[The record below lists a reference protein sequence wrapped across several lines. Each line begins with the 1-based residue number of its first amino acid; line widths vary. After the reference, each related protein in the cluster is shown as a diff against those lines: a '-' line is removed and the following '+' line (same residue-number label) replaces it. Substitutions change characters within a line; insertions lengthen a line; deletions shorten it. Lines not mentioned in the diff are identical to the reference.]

1 MIWDS
6 ETLQHGLLPFL
17 PPNHMNFGLLLQR
30 KLNFRRFSIKIV
42 GSSPNINKHCH
53 RALSQRH
60 IHDNYYFSFTLL
72 LPLIFQSSSPCNV
85 STQLE
90 LKEQSR
96 IFTQHLVT
104 PPAAFE
110 FFAHSL
116 VKKFINFPWNHPHQ
130 SLILTLLCAFD
141 ELHHWGNPL

>member
-6 ETLQHGLLPFL
+6 ETLQQGLLPFL
-17 PPNHMNFGLLLQR
+17 PPKHMNFGLLLQR
-30 KLNFRRFSIKIV
+30 NLNFRRFSIKIV
-42 GSSPNINKHCH
+42 GSSPINKHCH

-72 LPLIFQSSSPCNV
+72 LSLIFQSSSPCNV

-116 VKKFINFPWNHPHQ
+116 VKKVYQFSVKSPTPIFNSYFVVCFWR
-130 SLILTLLCAFD
+130 IT
-141 ELHHWGNPL
+141 PLR